1 MACGHFWFMTSK
13 PCTKQKMIVWSR
25 RFGWPPNTFAKDTA
39 CGSRQGGG
47 TPGYVATYDARG
59 PNIRGAAAPPREG
72 LFFFSPRR
80 AARGAVICFLMN
92 ELKKGHRYFLPPRDK
107 QSMGQNSAKRDLPR
121 FFCLLP
127 RDQRKCPTTP
137 VRN

>member
-1 MACGHFWFMTSK
+1 MLAKHRMMTFSDVSSNGLW
-13 PCTKQKMIVWSR
+13 PFLVHDKQ
-25 RFGWPPNTFAKDTA
+25 TLHH
-39 CGSRQGGG
+39 
-47 TPGYVATYDARG
+47 
-59 PNIRGAAAPPREG
+59 AAAPPREG

-92 ELKKGHRYFLPPRDK
+92 ELKKAHRHFLPPRDK